1 VYNSTTMELDTL
13 RNLIVDSQNL
23 LAAPLVRRTLEP
35 LEAPRKAYVCIG
47 PRRAGKSTFLNQ
59 IATDKVAQG
68 VARENFLFVNF
79 QDDRLKAVR
88 SGDFELILTAYYS
101 LFPTKRGTELVYVF
115 FDEIQEASG
124 WELFVERLLRTEKVQ
139 IYLTGSSARLLS
151 REIATELRGR
161 ALTGELWPFS
171 FEEFLSFRGVDAHHA
186 GTRNE
191 TLVRHAFEDYWER
204 GGFPEVRE
212 GSAKLR
218 VAIHQ
223 EYLRTMVYRDIIE
236 RHDCSHPQAAL
247 RLTEKLVSSIANLY
261 TLNRLTEYLRSLGFK
276 VQKDFVSDVL
286 NWLEDAF
293 VLFSVRLWDRSLAKQ
308 NVNPRK
314 IYMVDHALAVS
325 CDASFSEKR
334 GYLLEN
340 LVFCHLKRG
349 GNPLCYLRTKT
360 GLEVDFRLGGDE
372 ATALIQVAWDL
383 NDDATRARETKAL
396 LQAMD
401 EEGLATSTLVTW
413 DTDELLKVGDKE
425 IRVVPVRKF
434 LVNKVGS

>member
-1 VYNSTTMELDTL
+1 MEVDTL
-13 RNLIVDSQNL
+13 RDLIVDSQAQ
-23 LAAPLVRRTLEP
+23 LAPPPVRRTLEP
-35 LEAPRKAYVCIG
+35 LEAAKKVFVCIG

-59 IATDKVAQG
+59 IATDKLAQG

-88 SGDFELILTAYYS
+88 AGDFELILTAYYG
-101 LFPTKRGTELVYVF
+101 LFPSKRGSELVYAF
-115 FDEIQEASG
+115 FDEIQEATG
-124 WELFVERLLRTEKVQ
+124 WELFVERFLRTERVQ
-139 IYLTGSSARLLS
+139 LYLTGSSARLLS

-171 FEEFLSFRGVDAHHA
+171 LAEFLRFRGVEANRP
-186 GTRNE
+186 GTKHE
-191 TLVRHAFEDYWER
+191 SLVRHAFTDYWER

-212 GSAKLR
+212 GSSQLR

-236 RHDCSHPQAAL
+236 RHDCAHPQAVL
-247 RLTEKLVSSIANLY
+247 KLTEKLVSSVANLY

-286 NWLEDAF
+286 TWLEDAF

-308 NVNPRK
+308 NVNARK

-340 LVFCHLKRG
+340 LVFCHLKRRAA
-349 GNPLCYLRTKT
+349 PLHYLRTKS
-360 GLEVDFRLGGDE
+360 GYEVDFR
-372 ATALIQVAWDL
+372 
-383 NDDATRARETKAL
+383 
-396 LQAMD
+396 
-401 EEGLATSTLVTW
+401 
-413 DTDELLKVGDKE
+413 VG
-425 IRVVPVRKF
+425 
-434 LVNKVGS
+434 